1 MIKIVEVKSV
11 NDVKNFN
18 EIANNAGQNGQTHG
32 LLVKMYADWCG
43 HCQSMKDDWDALT
56 RELKTHY
63 ECKNSKCNL
72 TIANI
77 RVQSMDNN
85 DKIMA
90 NLKHIPK
97 DIQGVPSIMFVSN
110 GKRVQEYTGER
121 VFADM
126 IKWIINNNNFPL
138 KKITSS
144 TPKSS
149 SQTIRRLIKNA
160 TPTFKEIH
168 SKTLRQFN
176 RKMRAARKAK
186 SVKSRTLTP
195 GPNKNNNNNN
205 NNIPAY
211 LK

>member
-138 KKITSS
+138 KKIT
-144 TPKSS
+144 
-149 SQTIRRLIKNA
+149 
-160 TPTFKEIH
+160 
-168 SKTLRQFN
+168 
-176 RKMRAARKAK
+176 
-186 SVKSRTLTP
+186 
-195 GPNKNNNNNN
+195 
-205 NNIPAY
+205 
-211 LK
+211 